1 MGEGRRGSDQGETDI
16 CNSTCLSEYLDL
28 CQATHQFP
36 ASGLSHQEVKLK
48 HTGTHSLLSNMKRSI
63 FHWGEL
69 GSRFRGSKPNK
80 VRKLIQATPWEELAD
95 NEEIDHICCSP
106 HLTVFVLR
114 DGRVYTRSNSHKRSG
129 QLELITAIQDEKIHT
144 ADIGGSNILYVSEA
158 GNVYISKVPNQKCGV
173 ANKSFIVTKPKL
185 LTSFVGRCVV
195 QVACGSNHSLA
206 LCKDGQVFAWGKNTN
221 GQLGVGEAVGTT
233 HSPQHVTA
241 LAGIPLAQITAGGS
255 HTIAVSLSGT
265 VFAWGANHRGQ
276 LGLNDVKARYHPTCV
291 KLLEC
296 KKVVQVSCG
305 AHHTAVLNK
314 DGLVYTF
321 GAGTYGQ
328 LGHNSDRDELK
339 PRLLEGLD
347 GIKVSQIACGS
358 SHTMVFSSASG
369 QLYSFGR
376 GENGQLGT
384 GQTIDHFVPC
394 LVTFSTDGTHNL
406 QPAPG
411 GLLQPAVKRIFA
423 GANQS
428 VALCFGVKASHSA
441 DYQSSFNPL
450 RRIVMAE
457 DSFWNTWSIL
467 DNGELQKDIKEEIG
481 HIFSAECLNG
491 SFLEVSGDEH
501 FKTGRETSG
510 VDLSAASL
518 WFEKLGKHPILLQE
532 VTTTVEEILIP
543 SLTKSP
549 AGVEALRVYLVLPE
563 LIDIQMEENNS
574 VKLAGLLSAAMVA
587 LEESQLQILESWWS
601 SLNEFFFNK
610 LVNLFRSASHFL
622 LQGTSSKQETFPKEL
637 HSCLSILQRLFR
649 VNSTR
654 KPKYQENKF
663 YICAQEV
670 FGDTGVYCKAL
681 LELIPYPCIFNMETK
696 ILIFTIICQ
705 LSISNKNITD
715 YGIILGNINSTHA
728 SALVINVSA
737 GLEMDAYTENIVA
750 SAGDTVTSTGIIE
763 ASAGDTV
770 TSTGIIEASAGDINT
785 STGIIEASAED
796 TDTSTGIIEASAGDT
811 DTSTGIIEASAG
823 DTDTSTGIVE
833 ASAGDTDAFTG
844 IIEASA
850 GDANTSTGIVEASA
864 EDADTSTG
872 IIEASAG
879 DTDTSTGIIEASA
892 GDTDTS
898 TGIIEASAGDTDTST
913 GIIEA
918 SAGDTDAFTGIIEAS
933 AGDTDPF
940 TGIIEASAGDANT
953 STGIVEASAEDTDMS
968 TGIVEVS
975 NENTEIPTRDIEA
988 STGNPNASAGIIDL
1002 SAGNT
1007 EASNSILDASSANIE
1022 VSMQNSTFT
1031 DIDHSLEFDISTSA
1045 IDEPIGIVDAP
1056 QKNTDGPTQI
1066 NDVLTAS
1073 TETSTG
1079 NIEIST
1085 GMIEMS
1091 AGDNGST
1098 ETLTG
1103 NTETCARV
1111 NDVPSGNSETS
1122 TEIPTGIIE
1131 ISTGISDSLTEII
1144 EASAGDNGS
1153 TVTLTGNTEACAANI
1168 ETSTGNT
1175 EASTGMIEISTRNP
1189 EPLTEIIATSARTIE
1204 TSTGNT
1210 NDSNGIVPAP
1220 ALSLELSSGIDM
1232 NSPDVNFEF
1241 DSTAEEDDC
1250 EDNTYY
1256 FDYEDIDID
1265 FFYLEMR
1272 AAMNRILNIGS
1283 CFLLINR
1290 TEILQNTLTQLRSY
1304 QTTALRGYFQVIFI
1318 GEEAVDEGGV
1328 SREFF
1333 TVIATEF
1340 CSRPKILKQYDESR
1354 LVWFPEWEPEI
1365 NDVFR
1370 LLGIIC
1376 WLALYNG
1383 YVADFHFPLALY
1395 KKLLNEQ
1402 PTLDDLKELSP
1413 TVGRNLQE
1421 LLNYE
1426 GDDLEEIFCM
1436 DFTIGA
1442 DMADGSITRHELIPN
1457 GKNIPVQSHNRKL
1470 FVDKYVDYIFNTS
1483 VEKHFQ
1489 AFSEGFRYVPL
1500 PVVDLFLPDELMAL
1514 LQGNMLYDWPQ
1525 LEENASYRS
1534 GYTRTDEAIVQ
1545 FWQMFHELTQEEK
1558 KHFLA
1563 FLTGCDKVPIG
1574 GMGKFRIVI
1583 RQDFRLDPDLYFP
1596 TAHTCYQMLDLP
1608 RYSSAEILRER
1619 FLRAIGCSRGFGIA

>member
-1 MGEGRRGSDQGETDI
+1 
-16 CNSTCLSEYLDL
+16 
-28 CQATHQFP
+28 
-36 ASGLSHQEVKLK
+36 
-48 HTGTHSLLSNMKRSI
+48 MKRSI

-95 NEEIDHICCSP
+95 NEEIDYICCSP
-106 HLTVFVLR
+106 HLTVFILR
-114 DGRVYTRSNSHKRSG
+114 DGRVYTLSNSHKGSG

-158 GNVYISKVPNQKCGV
+158 GNVYFSKVPNQKCGV

-185 LTSFVGRCVV
+185 LSSFAGRCVV

-241 LAGIPLAQITAGGS
+241 LAGIPLAQIAAGGS
-255 HTIAVSLSGT
+255 HTIVMSLSGT
-265 VFAWGANHRGQ
+265 VFGWGANHRGQ

-358 SHTMVFSSASG
+358 SHTMVFSSASR
-369 QLYSFGR
+369 QLYSFGS

-384 GQTIDHFVPC
+384 GQTIGHFVPC

-518 WFEKLGKHPILLQE
+518 WFEKLGKNPILLQE

-574 VKLAGLLSAAMVA
+574 VKLAGLLSTAIVA

-610 LVNLFRSASHFL
+610 LVNLYRSASHFL

-637 HSCLSILQRLFR
+637 HSCLAILQRLFR

-670 FGDTGVYCKAL
+670 FGDTRVYCN
-681 LELIPYPCIFNMETK
+681 E
-696 ILIFTIICQ
+696 
-705 LSISNKNITD
+705 NITD
-715 YGIILGNINSTHA
+715 YSIILGNINSTNA
-728 SALVINVSA
+728 SAGIINVSA
-737 GLEMDAYTENIVA
+737 GLEMDACTENIVA

-763 ASAGDTV
+763 ASAGDTD
-770 TSTGIIEASAGDINT
+770 TSTGIVEASAGNTDT
-785 STGIIEASAED
+785 STGIVEASAED
-796 TDTSTGIIEASAGDT
+796 TDTSTGIIE
-811 DTSTGIIEASAG
+811 
-823 DTDTSTGIVE
+823 
-833 ASAGDTDAFTG
+833 
-844 IIEASA
+844 
-850 GDANTSTGIVEASA
+850 
-864 EDADTSTG
+864 
-872 IIEASAG
+872 
-879 DTDTSTGIIEASA
+879 
-892 GDTDTS
+892 
-898 TGIIEASAGDTDTST
+898 
-913 GIIEA
+913 
-918 SAGDTDAFTGIIEAS
+918 
-933 AGDTDPF
+933 
-940 TGIIEASAGDANT
+940 
-953 STGIVEASAEDTDMS
+953 
-968 TGIVEVS
+968 VS
-975 NENTEIPTRDIEA
+975 NENTDIPTRDIEA

-1007 EASNSILDASSANIE
+1007 DASNSILDASSANIE

-1031 DIDHSLEFDISTSA
+1031 EIDHSLEFDISPSVT
-1045 IDEPIGIVDAP
+1045 DEPIGIVDAP
-1056 QKNTDGPTQI
+1056 QRNTNGPTQI

-1073 TETSTG
+1073 TETSAENT
-1079 NIEIST
+1079 EIST
-1085 GMIEMS
+1085 GMIEIS

-1098 ETLTG
+1098 ETSTE
-1103 NTETCARV
+1103 NTEPCPRM
-1111 NDVPSGNSETS
+1111 NDVPNGSSETA

-1144 EASAGDNGS
+1144 ETSAGDNGS
-1153 TVTLTGNTEACAANI
+1153 I

-1175 EASTGMIEISTRNP
+1175 ETSTGSTETSTGMIEISTRNP
-1189 EPLTEIIATSARTIE
+1189 EPLTEIMDTSARTVE

-1220 ALSLELSSGIDM
+1220 ALSLELSGEIDM
-1232 NSPDVNFEF
+1232 NSNVDDFEY
-1241 DSTAEEDDC
+1241 DSTAEVDLGEDD
-1250 EDNTYY
+1250 DDYDYFGYDDDAVYDYY
-1256 FDYEDIDID
+1256 
-1265 FFYLEMR
+1265 
-1272 AAMNRILNIGS
+1272 
-1283 CFLLINR
+1283 FLLINR
-1290 TEILQNTLTQLRSY
+1290 TEILQNTLTQLRSKKA
-1304 QTTALRGYFQVIFI
+1304 TALRDYFRVIFK
-1318 GEEAVDEGGV
+1318 GEHTIDEGGV

-1333 TVIATEF
+1333 SVIAEEF

-1383 YVADFHFPLALY
+1383 YQADFHFPLALY

-1483 VEKHFQ
+1483 VEKNFQ

-1525 LEENASYRS
+1525 LEENASYRL

-1574 GMGKFRIVI
+1574 GMGKFTIVI
-1583 RQDFRLDPDLYFP
+1583 QQDSRTDPDLYFP

-1619 FLRAIGCSRGFGIA
+1619 FLRAIGCSRGFGIY

>member
-1 MGEGRRGSDQGETDI
+1 ME
-16 CNSTCLSEYLDL
+16 
-28 CQATHQFP
+28 
-36 ASGLSHQEVKLK
+36 
-48 HTGTHSLLSNMKRSI
+48 RSI

-69 GSRFRGSKPNK
+69 GSRFRGSKSNK

-106 HLTVFVLR
+106 HLTVFILR
-114 DGRVYTRSNSHKRSG
+114 DGRVYTLSNSHKRSG

-158 GNVYISKVPNQKCGV
+158 GNVYFSKVPNQKCGV

-185 LTSFVGRCVV
+185 LSSFAGRCVV

-241 LAGIPLAQITAGGS
+241 LAGIPLAQIAAGGS

-481 HIFSAECLNG
+481 HIFSTECLNG

-532 VTTTVEEILIP
+532 I
-543 SLTKSP
+543 
-549 AGVEALRVYLVLPE
+549 
-563 LIDIQMEENNS
+563 
-574 VKLAGLLSAAMVA
+574 
-587 LEESQLQILESWWS
+587 
-601 SLNEFFFNK
+601 
-610 LVNLFRSASHFL
+610 
-622 LQGTSSKQETFPKEL
+622 
-637 HSCLSILQRLFR
+637 
-649 VNSTR
+649 NSTR

-670 FGDTGVYCKAL
+670 FGDTRVYCN
-681 LELIPYPCIFNMETK
+681 E
-696 ILIFTIICQ
+696 
-705 LSISNKNITD
+705 NITD
-715 YGIILGNINSTHA
+715 YGIILGNINSTNA
-728 SALVINVSA
+728 SAGIINVPA
-737 GLEMDAYTENIVA
+737 GLEMDACTENIVA
-750 SAGDTVTSTGIIE
+750 SAGDTVTSTGIVE
-763 ASAGDTV
+763 ASAGDTDTSTGIV
-770 TSTGIIEASAGDINT
+770 EASAGDTDSSTGIIEASAGDTDT

-796 TDTSTGIIEASAGDT
+796 TDTSTGIIKASAGDTDTSTGIVEASAGDIDSSTGIVEASTGDIDTSGIIEASAGDT

-833 ASAGDTDAFTG
+833 ASAGDTD
-844 IIEASA
+844 
-850 GDANTSTGIVEASA
+850 TSTGIVEASA
-864 EDADTSTG
+864 EDTDTSTG

-913 GIIEA
+913 GIVEA
-918 SAGDTDAFTGIIEAS
+918 SAGDTDTSTGIEASAAVTDTSTGIIEAS
-933 AGDTDPF
+933 AGDTDTS
-940 TGIIEASAGDANT
+940 TGMIEASAGDTDT
-953 STGIVEASAEDTDMS
+953 STGIVEASAEDTDTS
-968 TGIVEVS
+968 TGIIEVS
-975 NENTEIPTRDIEA
+975 NENTEIPTRAIEA

-1007 EASNSILDASSANIE
+1007 DASNSILDASSANIE

-1031 DIDHSLEFDISTSA
+1031 DIDHSLEFDISTSVT
-1045 IDEPIGIVDAP
+1045 DEPIGIVDAP
-1056 QKNTDGPTQI
+1056 QRNTNGPTQI

-1091 AGDNGST
+1091 AGDNEST
-1098 ETLTG
+1098 ETSTG
-1103 NTETCARV
+1103 NTEPCARM
-1111 NDVPSGNSETS
+1111 NDVPNGNSETA
-1122 TEIPTGIIE
+1122 TEIATGIIE

-1153 TVTLTGNTEACAANI
+1153 TETLTGNTETCAANI

-1175 EASTGMIEISTRNP
+1175 EASTGIIEISAGDNGSTETSTGMIEISTRNP
-1189 EPLTEIIATSARTIE
+1189 ESLTEIIATSARTIE
-1204 TSTGNT
+1204 SSTGNT

-1220 ALSLELSSGIDM
+1220 ALSLELSGGIDE
-1232 NSPDVNFEF
+1232 NSTDVDFEF
-1241 DSTAEEDDC
+1241 NSTAEEDDWV
-1250 EDNTYY
+1250 DDSFY
-1256 FDYEDIDID
+1256 FDFEITPDV
-1265 FFYLEMR
+1265 LER
-1272 AAMNRILNIGS
+1272 AL
-1283 CFLLINR
+1283 
-1290 TEILQNTLTQLRSY
+1290 
-1304 QTTALRGYFQVIFI
+1304 VIFT
-1318 GEEAVDEGGV
+1318 GEIAIDEGGV

-1333 TVIATEF
+1333 SVIAEEF

-1383 YVADFHFPLALY
+1383 YVVDFHFPLALY

-1402 PTLDDLKELSP
+1402 PTLDDQKELSP

-1525 LEENASYRS
+1525 LEENASYGS
-1534 GYTRTDEAIVQ
+1534 GYTRMDEAIVQ

-1583 RQDFRLDPDLYFP
+1583 REDFRPDPDLYFP

>member
-1 MGEGRRGSDQGETDI
+1 ME
-16 CNSTCLSEYLDL
+16 
-28 CQATHQFP
+28 
-36 ASGLSHQEVKLK
+36 
-48 HTGTHSLLSNMKRSI
+48 RSI

-106 HLTVFVLR
+106 HLTVFILR
-114 DGRVYTRSNSHKRSG
+114 DGRVYTLSNSHKRSG

-158 GNVYISKVPNQKCGV
+158 GNVYFSKVPNQKCGV

-185 LTSFVGRCVV
+185 LSSFAGRCVV

-241 LAGIPLAQITAGGS
+241 LAGIPLAQIAAGGS

-481 HIFSAECLNG
+481 HMFSAECLNG

-532 VTTTVEEILIP
+532 I
-543 SLTKSP
+543 
-549 AGVEALRVYLVLPE
+549 
-563 LIDIQMEENNS
+563 
-574 VKLAGLLSAAMVA
+574 
-587 LEESQLQILESWWS
+587 
-601 SLNEFFFNK
+601 
-610 LVNLFRSASHFL
+610 
-622 LQGTSSKQETFPKEL
+622 
-637 HSCLSILQRLFR
+637 
-649 VNSTR
+649 NSTR

-670 FGDTGVYCKAL
+670 FGDTHVYC
-681 LELIPYPCIFNMETK
+681 
-696 ILIFTIICQ
+696 
-705 LSISNKNITD
+705 NKNITD
-715 YGIILGNINSTHA
+715 YGIILGNINSTNA
-728 SALVINVSA
+728 SALIINVSA
-737 GLEMDAYTENIVA
+737 GLEMDACTENIVA

-763 ASAGDTV
+763 ASAGDTD
-770 TSTGIIEASAGDINT
+770 TSTGIIEASAGDTDSSTGIIEASAGDTDTYTGIIEASAGDTDTSTGIVEASAGDTNT

-823 DTDTSTGIVE
+823 DTDTSTGIIE
-833 ASAGDTDAFTG
+833 ASAGDTD
-844 IIEASA
+844 
-850 GDANTSTGIVEASA
+850 TSTGIVEASA
-864 EDADTSTG
+864 GDTNTSTG

-879 DTDTSTGIIEASA
+879 DTDTFTGIIEASA

-898 TGIIEASAGDTDTST
+898 TEISEASAGDTD
-913 GIIEA
+913 
-918 SAGDTDAFTGIIEAS
+918 
-933 AGDTDPF
+933 
-940 TGIIEASAGDANT
+940 T
-953 STGIVEASAEDTDMS
+953 STGIVEASAEDTDTS
-968 TGIVEVS
+968 TGIIEVS
-975 NENTEIPTRDIEA
+975 NENTEIRTRDIEA

-1007 EASNSILDASSANIE
+1007 DASNSILDASSANIE

-1031 DIDHSLEFDISTSA
+1031 DIDHSLEFDISTSVT
-1045 IDEPIGIVDAP
+1045 DEPIGIVDAP
-1056 QKNTDGPTQI
+1056 QRNTDGPTQI

-1085 GMIEMS
+1085 GMIEIS
-1091 AGDNGST
+1091 TGDNGST

-1103 NTETCARV
+1103 NTETCARM
-1111 NDVPSGNSETS
+1111 NDVPNGNSETS
-1122 TEIPTGIIE
+1122 TEIATGIIE

-1153 TVTLTGNTEACAANI
+1153 TETLTGNTETCAANI
-1168 ETSTGNT
+1168 ETSTGNAEASTGIIEISAGDNGST
-1175 EASTGMIEISTRNP
+1175 ETSTGNTETCAANIETSTGMIEISTRNP

-1220 ALSLELSSGIDM
+1220 ALSLELSS
-1232 NSPDVNFEF
+1232 SEHSSDVNFEF
-1241 DSTAEEDDC
+1241 DSTAEEDDW
-1250 EDNTYY
+1250 DDDAYY
-1256 FDYEDIDID
+1256 FDDEDIDID
-1265 FFYLEMR
+1265 FYHL
-1272 AAMNRILNIGS
+1272 AAINMLLNIGS
-1283 CFLLINR
+1283 SFLLINR

-1304 QTTALRGYFQVIFI
+1304 QTTALRGYFKVTFT
-1318 GEEAVDEGGV
+1318 GEEAIDLGGV

-1333 TVIATEF
+1333 SVIAEEF

-1383 YVADFHFPLALY
+1383 YQADFHFPLALY

-1525 LEENASYRS
+1525 LEENASYS
-1534 GYTRTDEAIVQ
+1534 LGYTRMDEAIVQ

-1583 RQDFRLDPDLYFP
+1583 REDFRPDPDLYFP

-1608 RYSSAEILRER
+1608 RYSSAAILRER